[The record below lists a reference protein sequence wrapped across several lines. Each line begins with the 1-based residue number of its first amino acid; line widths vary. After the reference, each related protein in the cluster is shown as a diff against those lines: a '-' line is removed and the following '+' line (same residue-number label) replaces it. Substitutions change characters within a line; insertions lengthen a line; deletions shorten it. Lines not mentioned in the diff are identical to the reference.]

1 MKLVAALLIA
11 LTAGSLAAQGQASGS
26 IAGSVI
32 ASDAARPA
40 HAASVYLDGAKL
52 NVRSDASGRFVIE
65 NVSPGTHAVEV
76 RLSGYAPSTKTIE
89 VASGEQARATFSI
102 SPAVTALASVTVI
115 GTKTDLA
122 ETRKRMMAV
131 PGSVALIEP
140 ADIRGS
146 RQANLKDVLGFTPGV
161 YVQPRF
167 GAADESQIS
176 VRGSGLRN
184 NFHARGINLLVNGM
198 PYRNADGFTD
208 FESLELL
215 TTEAIEVYK
224 GANALR
230 YGGSTLGGAI
240 NLTTKTGYTSSP
252 ISAFAQ
258 GGSFGFYKAQ
268 LESGKAS
275 RGMDYYAS
283 YARTS
288 LDGYRNWS
296 GQKRDRVNLHAG
308 LTLSP
313 KLDSRIFYFFGHVQ
327 EHLPGSV
334 DRATLENAPR
344 TAIANNVANRW
355 GRKYDLHHVG
365 LQIRSQLS
373 PTQRLEVSPY
383 LQYRDIDHPIFEVI
397 SQVSRDAGVEAR
409 YENTAP
415 ISTLANRFTL
425 GAQYANEN
433 MDNRQYKNVAGGHGA
448 LTKDQ
453 KDRVATRAL
462 YVEDVLNIS
471 PKFAAVLGARAEN
484 TTRRS
489 KDLFLANGDQSDKR
503 TFKPVT
509 PRAGFTYSLPSSSQL
524 FGNASRTY
532 EPPLLLELNSL
543 AIPGFIKLEGQSA
556 WQYEL
561 GARGRR
567 FGLAWDVAAFDV
579 ELKNEILNINVEP
592 FPNAPFTVPTYRNS
606 PKTRHAGLEAGAAYQ
621 LPGGV
626 FVHGDIRDHI
636 ETRIAYTYSRFTF
649 VDDSTHDGNDIPGAP
664 RHHGSM
670 EIKYWHPSGF
680 SIAPSFEI
688 VPKSYFVDSGNT
700 VTNDSWNSLGFRA
713 EWASATTGITA
724 FVAGQNLTNRR
735 YSASVQVDNAAGNF
749 YEPADAR
756 SFYAGLRWQR

>member
-1 MKLVAALLIA
+1 MKIVAALLFA
-11 LTAGSLAAQGQASGS
+11 LTAGSLAAQGTVNGS
-26 IAGSVI
+26 IAVTVI

-40 HAASVYLDGAKL
+40 EGATIFLDGTKL
-52 NVRSDASGRFVIE
+52 TVRSDASGRFVVE
-65 NVSPGTHAVEV
+65 NVSPGTHTVEV
-76 RLSGYAPSTKTIE
+76 RLSGYGPVSQSVNVVSGAQSR
-89 VASGEQARATFSI
+89 ASFAI
-102 SPAVTALASVTVI
+102 SPAATALAAVTVI

-122 ETRKRMMAV
+122 ETRKRIMQV
-131 PGSVALIEP
+131 PGAVALIEP
-140 ADIRGS
+140 ADIRAS

-268 LESGKAS
+268 LESGKA
-275 RGMDYYAS
+275 RKGLDYYAS

-288 LDGYRNWS
+288 LDGYRDWS
-296 GQKRDRVNLHAG
+296 DQQRDRVNLHAG
-308 LTLSP
+308 VTLSP
-313 KLDSRIFYFFGHVQ
+313 KLDSRIFYFFGHVE

-334 DRATLENAPR
+334 NRATLENAPR
-344 TAIANNVANRW
+344 SAIANNVTNKW
-355 GRKYDLHHVG
+355 GRDYDLHHVG

-373 PTQRLEVSPY
+373 ANQRVDISPY

-397 SQVSRDAGVEAR
+397 SQISRDAGVEAR
-409 YENTAP
+409 YENVAP
-415 ISTLANRFTL
+415 ISALANRFTL
-425 GAQYANEN
+425 GLQYANEN
-433 MDNRQYKNVAGGHGA
+433 MDNRQYQNVKGEHGA
-448 LTKDQ
+448 LTKNQ
-453 KDRVATRAL
+453 KDRVATSAV
-462 YVEDVLNIS
+462 YVEDVLNLT
-471 PKFAAVLGARAEN
+471 PKFAAVLGARLEN
-484 TTRRS
+484 TTRKT
-489 KDLFLANGDQSDKR
+489 KDFFLANGDQSDKR
-503 TFKPVT
+503 TFKPIT
-509 PRAGFTYSLPSSSQL
+509 PRAGFTYSLPSNTQL

-567 FGLAWDVAAFDV
+567 FGLAWDVSAFDV
-579 ELKNEILNINVEP
+579 ELKNEILNINVKP

-606 PKTRHAGLEAGAAYQ
+606 PQTRHAGLEAGAVYQ

-626 FVHGDIRDHI
+626 FMRGEIRDHI
-636 ETRIAYTYSRFTF
+636 EARFAYTYSRFTF
-649 VDDSTHDGNDIPGAP
+649 VDDSTYDGNDIPGAP

-670 EIKYWHPSGF
+670 ELKYWHPSGF
-680 SIAPSFEI
+680 SVAPSFEI
-688 VPKSYFVDSGNT
+688 VPKAYFVDSRNT
-700 VTNDSWNSLGFRA
+700 AHNDAWNTLGIRA
-713 EWASATTGITA
+713 EWASTSTGLTA

-735 YSASVQVDNAAGNF
+735 YSASVQVDNAAGNY

-756 SFYAGLRWQR
+756 SFYAGFRWQR